1 MALGSLVS
9 CSEAPSPVIK
19 VTETINVTD
28 SPQMPTAPVIT
39 VAETISIT
47 DSTQVFPPAVIGVA
61 ETIGVTDLPTLTPVL
76 PLPPPT
82 RMTVNVTSPKVA
94 EVWLVG
100 TTQNIVW
107 ATTGEGI
114 ACINIYYSADGGRT
128 MISIARNEPN
138 DGIYTWTVPNT
149 PSKTALVRVLALNVT
164 GETLALGD
172 SRLFTISMR

>member
-1 MALGSLVS
+1 MVAV
-9 CSEAPSPVIK
+9 A
-19 VTETINVTD
+19 ETVNVTD
-28 SPQMPTAPVIT
+28 FPQTPTAPAIT
-39 VAETISIT
+39 VAETINIT
-47 DSTQVFPPAVIGVA
+47 DSSQAFTSAVIRVA
-61 ETIGVTDLPTLTPVL
+61 ETIGITDSPTLTPVP

-82 RMTVNVTSPKVA
+82 RVTVTVASPKVA

-114 ACINIYYSADGGRT
+114 VYINIYYSTDGGRA

-149 PSKTALVRVLALNVT
+149 PSKTALVRVLALNVK

-172 SRLFTISMR
+172 SGLITISIR